1 MCDALPVPAFD
12 PPGSRRLDVPP
23 LWLVPFLLV
32 GAMGVVV
39 CASLAAGALGLV
51 VGFVFLVWLECKA
64 EVYVRVR
71 ERLRDPD

>member
-1 MCDALPVPAFD
+1 MCDALTVPAFD
-12 PPGSRRLDVPP
+12 PTGSRRLDVPP

-51 VGFVFLVWLECKA
+51 VGFVFLVWLERKA